1 MMMDEMPF
9 ASRSGVSAMMQLGKD
24 PEEAGQVLGASW
36 WKRMATIVLPIQRSA
51 LASAILLPFISGVQG
66 LSLVMVLATPGT
78 QLMTTMS
85 MNLIDSGYDQAAN
98 AVTVVICALALVGT
112 WAARKLFK
120 DDLSSGMGS

>member
-1 MMMDEMPF
+1 M
-9 ASRSGVSAMMQLGKD
+9 
-24 PEEAGQVLGASW
+24 
-36 WKRMATIVLPIQRSA
+36 
-51 LASAILLPFISGVQG
+51 QG

-120 DDLSSGMGS
+120 ADLSSGMGS